1 MSKEKICG
9 IYCIENLTNGKRYIG
24 QSINI
29 YERWENHKYALNGN
43 RHGNE
48 HLQRAWN
55 KYGSMSFSF
64 SILEKCEQDKLDL
77 RESYWVHYYDSFKN
91 GYNMTDG
98 GEANPMSYLNI
109 RKKVSEGIKGNKHW
123 LGKHHT
129 EESKMKIS
137 QGNKGKFVSEETRE
151 KLSIAKSHPNGRIGK
166 QSALSKSIKQIN
178 KYNGE
183 ILNIFESIRQA
194 EIYFAG
200 KKTGNIERVLSDKY
214 ANKTAY
220 GYKWEYV

>member
-24 QSINI
+24 QSVNI

-55 KYGSMSFSF
+55 KYGVLSFSF

-77 RESYWVHYYDSFKN
+77 RESYWVNYYDSFKN

-98 GEANPMSYLNI
+98 GEANPMSYSNL

-123 LGKHHT
+123 LGKHHK
-129 EESKMKIS
+129 EETKKKIS
-137 QGNKGKFVSEETRE
+137 HGNKGKIVSEETRK
-151 KLSIAKSHPNGRIGK
+151 KLSIAKSYPNGRIGK
-166 QSALSKSIKQIN
+166 QSVLSKSIKQID
-178 KYNGE
+178 KYTGE

-194 EIYFAG
+194 EISVYG
-200 KKTGNIERVLSDKY
+200 KSTGNIGKVVSGK
-214 ANKTAY
+214 NKTAY